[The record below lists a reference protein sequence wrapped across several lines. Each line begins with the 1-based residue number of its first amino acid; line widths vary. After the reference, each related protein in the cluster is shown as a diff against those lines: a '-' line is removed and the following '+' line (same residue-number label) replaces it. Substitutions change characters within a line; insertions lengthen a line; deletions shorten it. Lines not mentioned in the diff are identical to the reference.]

1 MITNFG
7 AIDQFQIIGSSHHL
21 SFVVEQA
28 ILTFRISKM
37 FATDDIASWQQTKI
51 SMFLLNWKNELPY
64 YVIRA
69 I

>member
-7 AIDQFQIIGSSHHL
+7 ATNQFQRIGSSHHL

-28 ILTFRISKM
+28 ILTFSISKM

-51 SMFLLNWKNELPY
+51 SMFHLNWKNELPY
-64 YVIRA
+64 YMIRA

>member
-7 AIDQFQIIGSSHHL
+7 ATNQLQRIGSSHHL
-21 SFVVEQA
+21 CFVVEQA

-51 SMFLLNWKNELPY
+51 FVFRLNWKNELPY
-64 YVIRA
+64 YMIRA

>member
-1 MITNFG
+1 MITNVG
-7 AIDQFQIIGSSHHL
+7 ATDQFQRIGSSHHL